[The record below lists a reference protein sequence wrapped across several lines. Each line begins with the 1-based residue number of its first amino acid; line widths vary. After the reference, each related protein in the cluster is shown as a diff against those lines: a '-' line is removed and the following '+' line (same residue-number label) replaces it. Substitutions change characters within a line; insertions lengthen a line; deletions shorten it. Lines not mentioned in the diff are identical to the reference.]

1 MLLLRAPLIFPRS
14 EAGDAEAGPDWSSP
28 HNPVSPADGV
38 GHLAPPASPHLTSP
52 RDLPADR
59 VRDLGG
65 RVRAQPQPGGG
76 GGLCESPR
84 VRVQS
89 AWRFRSYCSLLQP
102 RENILA
108 LNHFSLSKL

>member
-76 GGLCESPR
+76 GGLCESLR
-84 VRVQS
+84 VTEVSQLGDYGLTAAFYS
-89 AWRFRSYCSLLQP
+89 PEKIS
-102 RENILA
+102 
-108 LNHFSLSKL
+108 